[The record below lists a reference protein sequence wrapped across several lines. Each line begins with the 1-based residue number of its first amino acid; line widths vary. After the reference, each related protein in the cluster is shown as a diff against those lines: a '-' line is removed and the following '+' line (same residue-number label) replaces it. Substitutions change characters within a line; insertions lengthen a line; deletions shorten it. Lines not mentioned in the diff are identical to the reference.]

1 LNKLIVKSNE
11 SLSISR
17 HTPNISKYFKC
28 YEVGVYPYIVTM
40 KAMIVKILIQSPI
53 HLLNCKRKVNIF
65 KPYRKLSNQSI
76 EGYKNKNRM
85 KKQISDISQHGKRV
99 EDSDEEIDLRRIDDK
114 RSSNTALPNNSKTTL
129 QNNDD
134 AERKNAELQMYG
146 SSRQSTP
153 K

>member
-1 LNKLIVKSNE
+1 
-11 SLSISR
+11 
-17 HTPNISKYFKC
+17 
-28 YEVGVYPYIVTM
+28 M

-99 EDSDEEIDLRRIDDK
+99 EDSDEEINLRRIDDK